1 MDVNEAVNLAI
12 GAIPSGVLYGSIAVG
27 LVLIFRT
34 TGTVNL
40 AQGDLYIVGAL
51 LYASTTAV
59 GWPVLLAVALAA
71 AVGTVL
77 CVAEERVVL
86 RPLVKASPPVRLLA
100 TVGFALILSGAA
112 YVVFGANPRSG
123 HPIVSGTTSIGGTEV
138 DLQLFVLVAI
148 VVGLVALT
156 WLFLGHSATGKAIS
170 AMSQDVEA
178 AQMAG
183 VPVLRM
189 KVMSAAVAGLIAA
202 STGALA
208 VPLLFADFTQGL
220 GLALRGFVVMALVG
234 GQSILAAAL
243 VGLLLAEVEAY
254 GAYLIT
260 TTYVDVVTFALLV
273 AVVLCAPRIRFLRA
287 FAAES

>member
-1 MDVNEAVNLAI
+1 MDLSQALNLAI

-27 LVLIFRT
+27 LVLIFRA

-51 LYASTTAV
+51 LYAGATGT
-59 GWPVLLAVALAA
+59 GWPVLLAVSLAA
-71 AVGTVL
+71 AVGTTL
-77 CVAEERVVL
+77 GVAEERVVL
-86 RPLVKASPPVRLLA
+86 RPLVKASPPIRLLA
-100 TVGFALILSGAA
+100 TVGFALILAGGA
-112 YVVFGANPRSG
+112 YVVFGANPRTGAPIISG
-123 HPIVSGTTSIGGTEV
+123 STTIGGTKV
-138 DLQLFVLVAI
+138 DLQLFVLVAV

-156 WLFLGHSATGKAIS
+156 WLFFERSATGKAIS
-170 AMSQDVEA
+170 AMSQDAEA
-178 AQMAG
+178 AQMVG

-189 KVMSAAVAGLIAA
+189 KVMSAGVAGLIAA
-202 STGALA
+202 TTGALA

-260 TTYVDVVTFALLV
+260 TTYVDVVTFSLLV
-273 AVVLCAPRIRFLRA
+273 MVVLCAPRIRFLRA